1 MSGETLEQIKAR
13 IERQDEEKEEAFQ
26 KSLKEIKGANKRWRA
41 EQEEKER
48 AAERARQKLRE
59 DLRKK
64 REEETKDR
72 MRLSWLDAGGAAEEF
87 EQEWPKMR
95 SQMLRERV
103 LGRDSEARREAF
115 ERNIKA
121 F

>member
-1 MSGETLEQIKAR
+1 
-13 IERQDEEKEEAFQ
+13 
-26 KSLKEIKGANKRWRA
+26 
-41 EQEEKER
+41 
-48 AAERARQKLRE
+48 
-59 DLRKK
+59 
-64 REEETKDR
+64 